1 MAFLTIYPQSLFIG
15 LLLGLYLALLVH
27 LYRTGYR
34 LGLLQYKF
42 ECGSL
47 DEDTFRELYGEEM
60 DRSKVVSWGMMLAR
74 KLGKGKSV
82 EEYIEVVKKGL
93 KAKGLGVE
101 KERFGVGHGC
111 EADGFE
117 KTQLLA

>member
-1 MAFLTIYPQSLFIG
+1 MAFLIIHPQSFLIG
-15 LLLGLYLALLVH
+15 LLLGLYLALLTH

-74 KLGKGKSV
+74 KLGKGRSV
-82 EEYIEVVKKGL
+82 EEYIGGAKKGL
-93 KAKGLGVE
+93 EAKGMGVE
-101 KERFGVGHGC
+101 KE
-111 EADGFE
+111 GFE
-117 KTQLLA
+117 AGHFQYGRRANSVY